1 MQPIAPSI
9 KKLLMG
15 WGMAVCCG
23 CLLAATGC
31 NHSSSQGQFGSSG
44 AVATTGQS
52 PASDPYLS
60 ADQKAQA
67 QQFIDAR
74 MAQNAA
80 QHATVPA
87 HQ

>member
-1 MQPIAPSI
+1 MNSTKPSI

-31 NHSSSQGQFGSSG
+31 SNSSSQGQNGAGS
-44 AVATTGQS
+44 AVAATVQS
-52 PASDPYLS
+52 PATDPNLTEE
-60 ADQKAQA
+60 QKAQA
-67 QQFIDAR
+67 QQYIDAR

-80 QHATVPA
+80 QHAT